1 MGGSLS
7 MVYRVRLQLS
17 NGQADC
23 VYLDGNRQVTS
34 APDGMSWTL
43 YHYWDDVRSEA
54 IDRCHCIVVC
64 EERI

>member
-1 MGGSLS
+1 MR
-7 MVYRVRLQLS
+7 YRVRLQLS

-23 VYLDGNRQVTS
+23 VYLDDDRRVTS

-43 YHYWDDVRSEA
+43 YRYWDDVRSEA
-54 IDRCHCIVVC
+54 IDRCHCIVLG